1 MPLNFK
7 YKNPIEAIQWTN
19 LLRSNTPFPT
29 SVTSSTAETHALGL
43 LRDLVYSINGKWPLK
58 KEMKHVKIDLQK

>member
-1 MPLNFK
+1 MGF
-7 YKNPIEAIQWTN
+7 Y
-19 LLRSNTPFPT
+19 
-29 SVTSSTAETHALGL
+29 SVFYYFYIVTETSSTAETHAHALGL

>member
-1 MPLNFK
+1 MGF
-7 YKNPIEAIQWTN
+7 Y
-19 LLRSNTPFPT
+19 
-29 SVTSSTAETHALGL
+29 SVFYYFYTCIVTETSSTAETHALGL